1 MMDKFDAILFGRK
14 TDELMESFWP
24 VAKGAIQFPIYQ
36 PLPEKLIADIVKFR
50 VNENN
55 NKKRK

>member
-1 MMDKFDAILFGRK
+1 
-14 TDELMESFWP
+14 MESFWP
-24 VAKGAIQFPIYQ
+24 VAKGAIQFPIDQ